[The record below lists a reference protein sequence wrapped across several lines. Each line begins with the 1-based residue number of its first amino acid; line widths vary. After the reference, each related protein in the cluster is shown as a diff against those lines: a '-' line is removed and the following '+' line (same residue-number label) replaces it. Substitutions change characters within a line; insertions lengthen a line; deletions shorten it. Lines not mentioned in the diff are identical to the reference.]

1 MAETLTVDTTPNT
14 EVLTPEEQDSLAV
27 GEQMAEAESQL
38 LAGKYENAEQ
48 LEKAYIE
55 LQKKLGEGGEESKGG
70 EESEETSDE
79 DESEE
84 TELSSG
90 ASLIGD
96 ASAEWAEKGELTPET
111 MAKFSEMSSQ
121 DLVNAYIEMQSNAPE
136 QLMQQEAAAPDLSDA
151 EVNSIKNSVGGD
163 KAYEQ
168 VIQWAGQNLTQQQ
181 IEAFDSIIS
190 NGNAEAIQL
199 VVNGLKSQ
207 YDSANGYEGRMLS
220 GKGASNQPVDTFRS
234 QAELV
239 AAMADPR
246 YDNDPA
252 YRNDVLS
259 KLDRSDLQF

>member
-1 MAETLTVDTTPNT
+1 
-14 EVLTPEEQDSLAV
+14 
-27 GEQMAEAESQL
+27 
-38 LAGKYENAEQ
+38 
-48 LEKAYIE
+48 
-55 LQKKLGEGGEESKGG
+55 
-70 EESEETSDE
+70 
-79 DESEE
+79 
-84 TELSSG
+84 
-90 ASLIGD
+90 
-96 ASAEWAEKGELTPET
+96 
-111 MAKFSEMSSQ
+111 
-121 DLVNAYIEMQSNAPE
+121 
-136 QLMQQEAAAPDLSDA
+136 MQQEAAAPDLSDA
-151 EVNSIKNSVGGD
+151 EVNSIKNSIGGD

>member
-1 MAETLTVDTTPNT
+1 MAETLTVDTTPDS
-14 EVLTPEEQDSLAV
+14 EVLTADEQDSLQV

-55 LQKKLGEGGEESKGG
+55 LQKKLGENGEEPEAGDS
-70 EESEETSDE
+70 TE

-84 TELSSG
+84 AESDEPELSAG

-96 ASAEWAEKGELTPET
+96 ASAEWAEKGELAPET
-111 MAKFSEMSSQ
+111 MAKFSSMSSQ
-121 DLVNAYIEMQSNAPE
+121 DLVNAYIEMQANAPD
-136 QLMQQEAAAPDLSDA
+136 QLAEQEASVPDLSDSD
-151 EVNSIKNSVGGD
+151 VNSIKNSVGGD
-163 KAYEQ
+163 QSYNQ
-168 VIQWAGQNLTQQQ
+168 VIQWASQNLNQTE
-181 IEAFDSIIS
+181 IDAFDSIIS

-199 VVNGLKSQ
+199 VVNGLKSRF
-207 YDSANGYEGRMLS
+207 DSANGYEGRMLT
-220 GKGASNQPVDTFRS
+220 GKGASAAPVDGFRS

-252 YRNDVLS
+252 YRNDVLT
-259 KLDRSDLQF
+259 KLDRSDLNF

>member
-1 MAETLTVDTTPNT
+1 MKMPNNLKRLTSNYRR
-14 EVLTPEEQDSLAV
+14 SLA
-27 GEQMAEAESQL
+27 
-38 LAGKYENAEQ
+38 K
-48 LEKAYIE
+48 
-55 LQKKLGEGGEESKGG
+55 GGEEEEGG

-121 DLVNAYIEMQSNAPE
+121 DLVNAYIEMQANAPE

-168 VIQWAGQNLTQQQ
+168 VIQWAGQNLNQQE

-199 VVNGLKSQ
+199 VVNGLKSR
-207 YDSANGYEGRMLS
+207 YDSAFGTEGRMLT
-220 GKGASNQPVDTFRS
+220 GKGASAAPVDAFRS

-252 YRNDVLS
+252 YRNDVLT
-259 KLDRSDLQF
+259 KLDRSDLNF

>member
-1 MAETLTVDTTPNT
+1 MAETLTVDTTPDT

-55 LQKKLGEGGEESKGG
+55 LQKKLGEGGEEEEGG

-121 DLVNAYIEMQSNAPE
+121 DLVNAYIEM
-136 QLMQQEAAAPDLSDA
+136 
-151 EVNSIKNSVGGD
+151 
-163 KAYEQ
+163 
-168 VIQWAGQNLTQQQ
+168 
-181 IEAFDSIIS
+181 
-190 NGNAEAIQL
+190 
-199 VVNGLKSQ
+199 
-207 YDSANGYEGRMLS
+207 
-220 GKGASNQPVDTFRS
+220 
-234 QAELV
+234 
-239 AAMADPR
+239 
-246 YDNDPA
+246 
-252 YRNDVLS
+252 
-259 KLDRSDLQF
+259 

>member
-1 MAETLTVDTTPNT
+1 MAETLTVDTTPDS
-14 EVLTPEEQDSLAV
+14 EVLTAEEQDSLAV
-27 GEQMAEAESQL
+27 GEQMLEAEQQL

-55 LQKKLGEGGEESKGG
+55 LQKKLGETS
-70 EESEETSDE
+70 EESEDSEEAEVSAEE

-84 TELSSG
+84 TELSAG
-90 ASLIGD
+90 ASLISD
-96 ASAEWAEKGELTPET
+96 ASLEWSEKGELAPET

-121 DLVNAYIEMQSNAPE
+121 DLVNAYIEMQANAPE
-136 QLMQQEAAAPDLSDA
+136 RISQQQAPPDLSDA
-151 EVNSIKNSVGGD
+151 QVNSIKNSVGGD

-168 VIQWAGQNLTQQQ
+168 VIQWAGQNLSQQQ

-220 GKGASNQPVDTFRS
+220 GKAASNSPVDSFRS

-239 AAMADPR
+239 AAMSDPR

-259 KLDRSDLQF
+259 KLDRSDLSF